1 MNYSE
6 LLDNVRNYT
15 EVTSDVLSNTVINVF
30 LTNIENQIDRLIDTD
45 AQRRYATTTFEAN
58 NAFLDVSGPEGGFR
72 FARALQ
78 IVADDGT
85 RTWLQQRDATFMD
98 EYSVERSTTDT
109 NFTGQPKYWG
119 NWNATTLI
127 VAPTP
132 NVAYTV
138 EMWYDETPERLGNG
152 AGTTSTTTFISNNA
166 PEVLLYGTLSEAFSY
181 LKNTQDMQL
190 YTQKFQT
197 ALQAFANEQ
206 MGRKRR
212 DEYVDGVLRVPLPSA
227 DPPSPLELVALPP
240 AVAPPEPPAAP
251 PPAPAPP
258 PPPPASAINFLYL
271 ILSLMASI
279 TSSYFILV
287 RCV

>member
-15 EVTSDVLSNTVINVF
+15 EVTSDVLSNTVVNVF
-30 LTNIENQIDRLIDTD
+30 LINIENQIERLLDSD

-72 FARALQ
+72 FARGLQ
-78 IVADDGT
+78 IHAADGT
-85 RTWLQQRDATFMD
+85 ITWMEQRDTTFID
-98 EYSVERSTTDT
+98 EYAVERSTTDV
-109 NFTGQPKYWG
+109 NFTGQPKYWA
-119 NWNATTLI
+119 NWDATTLI

-138 EMWYDETPERLGNG
+138 EMWYDETAERLGNG

-181 LKNTQDMQL
+181 LKNDKDMQL

-212 DEYVDGVLRVPLPSA
+212 DEYVDGVLRVALPSA
-227 DPPSPLELVALPP
+227 DPKA
-240 AVAPPEPPAAP
+240 
-251 PPAPAPP
+251 
-258 PPPPASAINFLYL
+258 
-271 ILSLMASI
+271 
-279 TSSYFILV
+279 
-287 RCV
+287 

>member
-15 EVTSDVLSNTVINVF
+15 EVTADVLSNTVINVF
-30 LTNIENQIDRLIDTD
+30 LINIENQIDRLLDSD

-72 FARALQ
+72 FARGLQ
-78 IVADDGT
+78 IHATDGT
-85 RTWLQQRDATFMD
+85 ITWMEQRDTTFID
-98 EYSVERSTTDT
+98 EYAVERSTTDS
-109 NFTGQPKYWG
+109 NFTGQPKYWA
-119 NWNATTLI
+119 NWDATTLI

-132 NVAYTV
+132 NTAYTV
-138 EMWYDETPERLGNG
+138 EMWYDETAERLGNG

-166 PEVLLYGTLSEAFSY
+166 PEVLLYGVLSETFSY
-181 LKNTQDMQL
+181 LKNAQDMQL

-212 DEYVDGVLRVPLPSA
+212 DEYADGVLRVPLPSA
-227 DPPSPLELVALPP
+227 DPKA
-240 AVAPPEPPAAP
+240 
-251 PPAPAPP
+251 
-258 PPPPASAINFLYL
+258 
-271 ILSLMASI
+271 
-279 TSSYFILV
+279 
-287 RCV
+287 

>member
-6 LLDNVRNYT
+6 LFDNVRNYT
-15 EVTSDVLSNTVINVF
+15 EVTSDVLSNSVLNVF
-30 LTNIENQIDRLIDTD
+30 LTNIENKVARQLDSDD
-45 AQRRYATTTFEAN
+45 QRRYATTTFEAY

-85 RTWLQQRDATFMD
+85 RTWLEQRDATFMD

-119 NWNATTLI
+119 NWDATTLI

-138 EMWYDETPERLGNG
+138 EMWYDETAERLGNG
-152 AGTTSTTTFISNNA
+152 SGTTSTTTFLSNNA
-166 PEVLLYGTLSEAFSY
+166 PEVLLFGTLSEAFSY
-181 LKNTQDMQL
+181 LKNPQDMQL
-190 YTQKFQT
+190 YESKYQV
-197 ALQAFANEQ
+197 ALQDFAQEQ

-212 DEYVDGVLRVPLPSA
+212 DEYQNGVLRIPMK
-227 DPPSPLELVALPP
+227 
-240 AVAPPEPPAAP
+240 
-251 PPAPAPP
+251 
-258 PPPPASAINFLYL
+258 
-271 ILSLMASI
+271 SL
-279 TSSYFILV
+279 TP
-287 RCV
+287 

>member
-15 EVTSDVLSNTVINVF
+15 EVTSDVLSNTVVNVF
-30 LTNIENQIDRLIDTD
+30 LINIENQIERLLDSD

-72 FARALQ
+72 FARGLQ
-78 IVADDGT
+78 IHATDGT
-85 RTWLQQRDATFMD
+85 ITWMEQRDTTFID
-98 EYSVERSTTDT
+98 EYAVERSTTDV
-109 NFTGQPKYWG
+109 NFTGQPKYWA
-119 NWNATTLI
+119 NWDATTLI

-138 EMWYDETPERLGNG
+138 EMWYDETAERLGNG

-181 LKNTQDMQL
+181 LKNDKDMQL

-212 DEYVDGVLRVPLPSA
+212 DEYVDGVLRVALPSA
-227 DPPSPLELVALPP
+227 DPKA
-240 AVAPPEPPAAP
+240 
-251 PPAPAPP
+251 
-258 PPPPASAINFLYL
+258 
-271 ILSLMASI
+271 
-279 TSSYFILV
+279 
-287 RCV
+287 

>member
-15 EVTSDVLSNTVINVF
+15 EVTSDVLSNTVVNVF
-30 LTNIENQIDRLIDTD
+30 LTNIENQIERLLDSD

-72 FARALQ
+72 FARGLQ
-78 IVADDGT
+78 IHAADGT
-85 RTWLQQRDATFMD
+85 ITWMEQRDTTFID
-98 EYSVERSTTDT
+98 EYAVERSTTDV
-109 NFTGQPKYWG
+109 NFTGQPKYWA
-119 NWNATTLI
+119 NWDATTLI

-138 EMWYDETPERLGNG
+138 EMWYDETAERLGNG

-181 LKNTQDMQL
+181 LKNDKDMQL

-212 DEYVDGVLRVPLPSA
+212 DEYVDGVLRVALPSA
-227 DPPSPLELVALPP
+227 DPKA
-240 AVAPPEPPAAP
+240 
-251 PPAPAPP
+251 
-258 PPPPASAINFLYL
+258 
-271 ILSLMASI
+271 
-279 TSSYFILV
+279 
-287 RCV
+287 

>member
-1 MNYSE
+1 MNYTE

-15 EVTSDVLSNTVINVF
+15 EVTSDVLSNTVVNVF
-30 LTNIENQIDRLIDTD
+30 LTNIENQIDRLLDSD

-72 FARALQ
+72 FARGLQ
-78 IVADDGT
+78 IHAADGT
-85 RTWLQQRDATFMD
+85 ITWMEQRDTTFID
-98 EYSVERSTTDT
+98 EYAVERSTTDV
-109 NFTGQPKYWG
+109 NFTGQPKYWA
-119 NWNATTLI
+119 NWDAKTLI

-138 EMWYDETPERLGNG
+138 EMWYDETAERLGNG

-181 LKNTQDMQL
+181 LKNDKDMQL
-190 YTQKFQT
+190 YTQKFQS

-212 DEYVDGVLRVPLPSA
+212 DGYVDGVLRVALPSA
-227 DPPSPLELVALPP
+227 DPKA
-240 AVAPPEPPAAP
+240 
-251 PPAPAPP
+251 
-258 PPPPASAINFLYL
+258 
-271 ILSLMASI
+271 
-279 TSSYFILV
+279 
-287 RCV
+287 

>member
-15 EVTSDVLSNTVINVF
+15 EVTSDVLSNTVVNVF
-30 LTNIENQIDRLIDTD
+30 LVNIENQIERLLDSD

-72 FARALQ
+72 FARGLQ
-78 IVADDGT
+78 IHAADGT
-85 RTWLQQRDATFMD
+85 ITWMEQRDTTFID
-98 EYSVERSTTDT
+98 EYAVERSTTDV
-109 NFTGQPKYWG
+109 NFTGQPKYWA
-119 NWNATTLI
+119 NWDATTLI

-132 NVAYTV
+132 NVAYTA
-138 EMWYDETPERLGNG
+138 EMWYDETAERLGNG

-181 LKNTQDMQL
+181 LKNDKDMQL

-212 DEYVDGVLRVPLPSA
+212 DEYVDGVLRVALPSA
-227 DPPSPLELVALPP
+227 DPKA
-240 AVAPPEPPAAP
+240 
-251 PPAPAPP
+251 
-258 PPPPASAINFLYL
+258 
-271 ILSLMASI
+271 
-279 TSSYFILV
+279 
-287 RCV
+287 